1 MKPFPSRFLLLPAA
15 LLLYCTNLSHGA
27 EPAVLSDSLSKQ
39 TILFA
44 HRDTCDLRMDIYR
57 TETAQTEQTAQPVM
71 LFVFGGAFMKGD
83 RDKPYYIPYF
93 RELAAQGITAV
104 SIDYRL
110 GLKDRKIS
118 VFKTKPADTAIRM
131 AVEDLFSA
139 TDYLIRHA
147 AALNIDTSCIM
158 LSGSSAGAVTVLHAD
173 YTLCNRLP
181 LSEMLPQDFRYK
193 GVLSFAGAI
202 FSHEGRPRYRATPAP
217 TLFMHGDKDKVVP
230 YNKIQLFSKGLFGSK
245 SLARRFRKAGYPYA
259 FFTMQGQTHDVALTG
274 MYHPDEITWF
284 VRRYVFEHHRWQMN
298 AELDELDR
306 LPREAYT
313 KPYATDAN
321 K

>member
-1 MKPFPSRFLLLPAA
+1 
-15 LLLYCTNLSHGA
+15 
-27 EPAVLSDSLSKQ
+27 
-39 TILFA
+39 
-44 HRDTCDLRMDIYR
+44 
-57 TETAQTEQTAQPVM
+57 
-71 LFVFGGAFMKGD
+71 
-83 RDKPYYIPYF
+83 
-93 RELAAQGITAV
+93 
-104 SIDYRL
+104 
-110 GLKDRKIS
+110 
-118 VFKTKPADTAIRM
+118 
-131 AVEDLFSA
+131 
-139 TDYLIRHA
+139 
-147 AALNIDTSCIM
+147 
-158 LSGSSAGAVTVLHAD
+158 
-173 YTLCNRLP
+173 
-181 LSEMLPQDFRYK
+181 MLPQDFRYK

-217 TLFMHGDKDKVVP
+217 TLFMQGDKDKVVP

>member
-71 LFVFGGAFMKGD
+71 LFVFGGAFMKGE

-173 YTLCNRLP
+173 YTLCIRL
-181 LSEMLPQDFRYK
+181 R
-193 GVLSFAGAI
+193 
-202 FSHEGRPRYRATPAP
+202 
-217 TLFMHGDKDKVVP
+217 
-230 YNKIQLFSKGLFGSK
+230 
-245 SLARRFRKAGYPYA
+245 
-259 FFTMQGQTHDVALTG
+259 
-274 MYHPDEITWF
+274 
-284 VRRYVFEHHRWQMN
+284 
-298 AELDELDR
+298 
-306 LPREAYT
+306 
-313 KPYATDAN
+313 
-321 K
+321 

>member
-71 LFVFGGAFMKGD
+71 LFVFGGAFMKGE

-118 VFKTKPADTAIRM
+118 VFKTKPPIRRS
-131 AVEDLFSA
+131 EWPWK
-139 TDYLIRHA
+139 T
-147 AALNIDTSCIM
+147 
-158 LSGSSAGAVTVLHAD
+158 SSA
-173 YTLCNRLP
+173 LP
-181 LSEMLPQDFRYK
+181 
-193 GVLSFAGAI
+193 
-202 FSHEGRPRYRATPAP
+202 
-217 TLFMHGDKDKVVP
+217 
-230 YNKIQLFSKGLFGSK
+230 
-245 SLARRFRKAGYPYA
+245 
-259 FFTMQGQTHDVALTG
+259 
-274 MYHPDEITWF
+274 IT
-284 VRRYVFEHHRWQMN
+284 
-298 AELDELDR
+298 
-306 LPREAYT
+306 
-313 KPYATDAN
+313 
-321 K
+321 